1 MAFDP
6 VDAPTTDAPVISDTD
21 APVIRDAGELLPG
34 IPSVSVV
41 IPTLNEAGNLPH
53 VLPRLPAWIH
63 ELVIVDGLSTD
74 DTVAVAKSH
83 APRAKVVMV
92 STPGKGAA
100 LRAGFA
106 ACTGDIVVML
116 DADGSTD
123 PQEIP
128 AFVGLLLSGAD
139 VVMGSRFTLGG
150 GTDDMERHRRMGNWA
165 LTKLVRLG
173 FGARFSD
180 LCYGYTAFWRD
191 VLPVLDG
198 PFRGF
203 EVETVMHIRAVRA
216 DLRIAE
222 VPSFESIRISGTTN
236 LRTVRDGFR
245 VLRAIGTEWALEH
258 APTTKRTVRLEH
270 RPEHRLAR
278 PVAHPP
284 WHANGTS
291 VHRPAIAD
299 AGALIRSVPR

>member
-6 VDAPTTDAPVISDTD
+6 VDAPDTD
-21 APVIRDAGELLPG
+21 APVIVDAAEILPG
-34 IPSVSVV
+34 MPSVSVV

-53 VLPRLPAWIH
+53 VLPRLPSWIH

-74 DTVAVAKSH
+74 DTVAVAKSY

-165 LTKLVRLG
+165 LTRLVRLG

-191 VLPVLDG
+191 VLPVISG

-203 EVETVMHIRAVRA
+203 EVETVIHIRAVRA
-216 DLRIAE
+216 GLRIAE

-245 VLRAIGTEWALEH
+245 VLRAIGTEFALEKVIGTDH
-258 APTTKRTVRLEH
+258 RVQTEH
-270 RPEHRLAR
+270 RRAR
-278 PVAHPP
+278 PVQHPP
-284 WHANGTS
+284 WHANGRS
-291 VHRPAIAD
+291 VHRPGLPEG
-299 AGALIRSVPR
+299 GALIRSVGP

>member
-1 MAFDP
+1 MTDVAAAPMAFDP
-6 VDAPTTDAPVISDTD
+6 ADSSTADVGEQLLDVPTI
-21 APVIRDAGELLPG
+21 
-34 IPSVSVV
+34 SVV

-53 VLPRLPAWIH
+53 VLPRIPSWVH
-63 ELVIVDGLSTD
+63 ELIVVDGLSKD
-74 DTVAVAKSH
+74 DTVAVARH
-83 APRAKVVMV
+83 LAPRAKVVMV
-92 STPGKGAA
+92 RTPGKGAA

-106 ACTGDIVVML
+106 EATGDIIVML

-128 AFVGLLLSGAD
+128 AFVGLLLGGAD
-139 VVMGSRFTLGG
+139 VVMGSRFMLGG

-165 LTKLVRLG
+165 LTKLVRVG

-216 DLRIAE
+216 RLRIAE

-258 APTTKRTVRLEH
+258 VTGNDRPV
-270 RPEHRLAR
+270 RPEHPLAR
-278 PVAHPP
+278 PAQHPP
-284 WHANGTS
+284 WHANGATL
-291 VHRPAIAD
+291 HRPGIAEG
-299 AGALIRSVPR
+299 GALIRSVPR

>member
-6 VDAPTTDAPVISDTD
+6 VDAPATT
-21 APVIRDAGELLPG
+21 DAGELLPG
-34 IPSVSVV
+34 MPSVSVV

-53 VLPRLPAWIH
+53 VLPRLPSWIH
-63 ELVIVDGLSTD
+63 ELIIVDGLSTD
-74 DTVAVAKSH
+74 DTVAVAKAY

-100 LRAGFA
+100 LRSGFA
-106 ACTGDIVVML
+106 AATGDIVVML

-150 GTDDMERHRRMGNWA
+150 GTDDMERHRRVGNWV
-165 LTKLVRLG
+165 LTRLVRMG

-191 VLPVLDG
+191 VLPVLSG

-203 EVETVMHIRAVRA
+203 EVETVIHIRAVRA
-216 DLRIAE
+216 GLRIAE

-245 VLRAIGTEWALEH
+245 VLRAIGTEFALEKVIG
-258 APTTKRTVRLEH
+258 TDRRV

-278 PVAHPP
+278 PAQHPP
-284 WHANGTS
+284 WHTNGRT
-291 VHRPAIAD
+291 VPRPGHAEG
-299 AGALIRSVPR
+299 GALIRSVPQ

>member
-1 MAFDP
+1 MTDVAAAPMAFDP
-6 VDAPTTDAPVISDTD
+6 VDAPTTTDT
-21 APVIRDAGELLPG
+21 GELLPG
-34 IPSVSVV
+34 MPAVSVV

-53 VLPRLPAWIH
+53 VLPRIPSWIH
-63 ELVIVDGLSTD
+63 ELILVDGLSTD
-74 DTVAVAKSH
+74 DTVAVAKSY
-83 APRAKVVMV
+83 APKAKLVMV
-92 STPGKGAA
+92 DTPGKGAA

-106 ACTGDIVVML
+106 AATGDIIVML

-123 PQEIP
+123 PQEIF
-128 AFVGLLLSGAD
+128 AFVGLLLAGAD

-150 GTDDMERHRRMGNWA
+150 GTDDMERTRKLGNWA
-165 LTKLVRLG
+165 LTRLVRLG

-191 VLPVLDG
+191 VLPALDG

-216 DLRIAE
+216 GLRIAE
-222 VPSFESIRISGTTN
+222 TPSFESVRISGTTN

-258 APTTKRTVRLEH
+258 VVGADRPM

-278 PVAHPP
+278 PIQQPP
-284 WHANGTS
+284 WHHNGRSTT
-291 VHRPAIAD
+291 RTPIAESPP
-299 AGALIRSVPR
+299 LIRSVSQ

>member
-6 VDAPTTDAPVISDTD
+6 VDASDTD
-21 APVIRDAGELLPG
+21 APVIIDTDAPVIVDAAEILPG
-34 IPSVSVV
+34 MPSVSVV

-53 VLPRLPAWIH
+53 VLPRLPSWIH

-139 VVMGSRFTLGG
+139 VAMGSRFTLGG

-165 LTKLVRLG
+165 LTRLVRLG

-191 VLPVLDG
+191 VLPVISG

-203 EVETVMHIRAVRA
+203 EVETVIHIRAVRA
-216 DLRIAE
+216 GLRIAE

-245 VLRAIGTEWALEH
+245 VLRAIGTEFALEKVIG
-258 APTTKRTVRLEH
+258 TEH
-270 RPEHRLAR
+270 RVQTEHRRAR
-278 PVAHPP
+278 PVQHPP
-284 WHANGTS
+284 WHTNGRS
-291 VHRPAIAD
+291 VPRAELPEG
-299 AGALIRSVPR
+299 GALIRSVSP

>member
-1 MAFDP
+1 MTDVAAAPRAFDP
-6 VDAPTTDAPVISDTD
+6 IDAATTTASANSDET
-21 APVIRDAGELLPG
+21 VPG
-34 IPSVSVV
+34 IPAVSVV

-53 VLPRLPAWIH
+53 VLPRIPSWIH
-63 ELVIVDGLSTD
+63 ELIIVDGLSTD
-74 DTVAVAKSH
+74 DTVAVAKELV
-83 APRAKVVMV
+83 PRTKVVMV
-92 STPGKGAA
+92 DTPGKGAA

-106 ACTGDIVVML
+106 AATGDIIVML

-139 VVMGSRFTLGG
+139 VAMGSRFMVGG
-150 GTDDMERHRRMGNWA
+150 GTDDMEWQRRMGNWA
-165 LTKLVRLG
+165 LTRLVRLG

-191 VLPVLDG
+191 VLPVING

-203 EVETVMHIRAVRA
+203 EVETVIHIRAVRA
-216 DLRIAE
+216 GLQIAE

-245 VLRAIGTEWALEH
+245 VLRSIGTEWALEKVGG
-258 APTTKRTVRLEH
+258 TDRKI
-270 RPEHRLAR
+270 RPEHRRAR
-278 PVAHPP
+278 PGQQPP
-284 WHANGTS
+284 WQANGRHGLTEGS
-291 VHRPAIAD
+291 T
-299 AGALIRSVPR
+299 LFRSKAVSQ

>member
-1 MAFDP
+1 MAFDT
-6 VDAPTTDAPVISDTD
+6 VDAPTTES
-21 APVIRDAGELLPG
+21 GELLPD
-34 IPSVSVV
+34 IPAISVV

-53 VLPRLPAWIH
+53 VLPRIPSWIH
-63 ELVIVDGLSTD
+63 ELIVVDGLSTD
-74 DTVAVAKSH
+74 DTVAVAKSL
-83 APRAKVVMV
+83 APRTKVVMV
-92 STPGKGAA
+92 GTPGKGAA

-106 ACTGDIVVML
+106 AATGDIIVML

-128 AFVGLLLSGAD
+128 AFVGLLLAGAD

-165 LTKLVRLG
+165 LTRLVRLG

-216 DLRIAE
+216 RLRIAE

-258 APTTKRTVRLEH
+258 VIGTDRPV

-278 PVAHPP
+278 PAQHPP
-284 WHANGTS
+284 WHTNGRS
-291 VHRPAIAD
+291 VHRAGLSEG
-299 AGALIRSVPR
+299 GALIRSVSQ

>member
-6 VDAPTTDAPVISDTD
+6 VDSSTSTVVDSPLDSATMTP
-21 APVIRDAGELLPG
+21 GEIVPG
-34 IPSVSVV
+34 IPAVSVV

-53 VLPRLPAWIH
+53 VLPRIPSWIH
-63 ELVIVDGLSTD
+63 ELIIVDGLSTD
-74 DTVAVAKSH
+74 DTVAVAKSL
-83 APRAKVVMV
+83 APRAKIVMV

-106 ACTGDIVVML
+106 AATGDIIVML

-123 PQEIP
+123 PLEIP
-128 AFVGLLLSGAD
+128 AFIGLLISGAD

-150 GTDDMERHRRMGNWA
+150 GTDDMERLRRMGNWA
-165 LTKLVRLG
+165 LTRLVRVG

-191 VLPVLDG
+191 VLPALNG

-203 EVETVMHIRAVRA
+203 EVETVIHIRAVRA
-216 DLRIAE
+216 GLNIAE

-245 VLRAIGTEWALEH
+245 VLRSIGTEWALERVIG
-258 APTTKRTVRLEH
+258 TDRRVR
-270 RPEHRLAR
+270 PDHRLSR
-278 PVAHPP
+278 PVQHPP
-284 WHANGTS
+284 WHANGRS
-291 VHRPAIAD
+291 VPRPVSSEG
-299 AGALIRSVPR
+299 GALIRSVAQ

>member
-1 MAFDP
+1 MRAEIEQIVDANRDNGTTRAYAPPGESAEHLQDAGAPHRLTSGARGLGCARPWTGHNGTRQAMPYPGMGRMTDVAAAPMAFDP
-6 VDAPTTDAPVISDTD
+6 VDAPTTDAPVIADTD
-21 APVIRDAGELLPG
+21 APVIMDAGELLPG

-53 VLPRLPAWIH
+53 VLPRLPSWIH

-74 DTVAVAKSH
+74 DTVAVAKSY

-139 VVMGSRFTLGG
+139 VVMGSR
-150 GTDDMERHRRMGNWA
+150 
-165 LTKLVRLG
+165 
-173 FGARFSD
+173 
-180 LCYGYTAFWRD
+180 
-191 VLPVLDG
+191 
-198 PFRGF
+198 
-203 EVETVMHIRAVRA
+203 
-216 DLRIAE
+216 
-222 VPSFESIRISGTTN
+222 
-236 LRTVRDGFR
+236 
-245 VLRAIGTEWALEH
+245 
-258 APTTKRTVRLEH
+258 
-270 RPEHRLAR
+270 
-278 PVAHPP
+278 
-284 WHANGTS
+284 
-291 VHRPAIAD
+291 
-299 AGALIRSVPR
+299 

>member
-6 VDAPTTDAPVISDTD
+6 VDAPTTT
-21 APVIRDAGELLPG
+21 DAGELLPD

-63 ELVIVDGLSTD
+63 ELIIVDGLSTD
-74 DTVAVAKSH
+74 DTVAVAKSYV
-83 APRAKVVMV
+83 PRAKVVMV

-106 ACTGDIVVML
+106 ATTGDIVVML

-128 AFVGLLLSGAD
+128 AFVGLLLSGSD
-139 VVMGSRFTLGG
+139 VVMGSRFTMGG
-150 GTDDMERHRRMGNWA
+150 GTDDMERHRRVGNWA
-165 LTKLVRLG
+165 LTRLVRLG

-191 VLPVLDG
+191 VLPVLNG

-203 EVETVMHIRAVRA
+203 EVETVIHIRAVRA
-216 DLRIAE
+216 GLRIAE

-245 VLRAIGTEWALEH
+245 VLRAIGTEFALEKVIG
-258 APTTKRTVRLEH
+258 TDRRV
-270 RPEHRLAR
+270 RPEHRHAR
-278 PVAHPP
+278 PVQQPP
-284 WHANGTS
+284 WHAGGRS
-291 VHRPAIAD
+291 VAAHGHAEG
-299 AGALIRSVPR
+299 GALIRSVPQ

>member
-6 VDAPTTDAPVISDTD
+6 IDASTTSNT
-21 APVIRDAGELLPG
+21 GEVLPG
-34 IPSVSVV
+34 IPAVSVV

-53 VLPRLPAWIH
+53 VLPRIPSWIH
-63 ELVIVDGLSTD
+63 ELIIVDGLSTD
-74 DTVAVAKSH
+74 DTVAVAKSF

-92 STPGKGAA
+92 DTPGKGAA

-106 ACTGDIVVML
+106 AATGDIIVML

-128 AFVGLLLSGAD
+128 AFVGLLISGAD

-150 GTDDMERHRRMGNWA
+150 GTDDMERLRRMGNWA
-165 LTKLVRLG
+165 LTRLVRLG

-191 VLPVLDG
+191 VLPVITG

-203 EVETVMHIRAVRA
+203 EVETVIHIRAVRA
-216 DLRIAE
+216 GLQIAE

-245 VLRAIGTEWALEH
+245 VLRAIGTEWALEQVIG
-258 APTTKRTVRLEH
+258 TDNKV
-270 RPEHRLAR
+270 RPEHRHAR
-278 PVAHPP
+278 PVQHPP
-284 WHANGTS
+284 WHANGHA
-291 VHRPAIAD
+291 VRRPEISEG
-299 AGALIRSVPR
+299 GALIRSVTQ

>member
-1 MAFDP
+1 MTEVVAAPVALDP
-6 VDAPTTDAPVISDTD
+6 VESPTTEVGRHAPDAPT
-21 APVIRDAGELLPG
+21 
-34 IPSVSVV
+34 VSVV

-53 VLPRLPAWIH
+53 VLARVPPWVH
-63 ELVIVDGLSTD
+63 ELIVVDGLSHD
-74 DTVAVAKSH
+74 DTVAVAKTH
-83 APRAKVVMV
+83 APRAKVLMV
-92 STPGKGAA
+92 ATPGKGAA

-106 ACTGDIVVML
+106 EATGDIIVML

-128 AFVGLLLSGAD
+128 AFVGLLLAGSD
-139 VVMGSRFTLGG
+139 VVMGSRFALGG
-150 GTDDMERHRRMGNWA
+150 GTDDMELHRRMGNWG
-165 LTKLVRLG
+165 LTRLVRLG

-216 DLRIAE
+216 GLRIAE

-236 LRTVRDGFR
+236 LRTVRDGLR
-245 VLRAIGTEWALEH
+245 VLRAITSEWMEEH
-258 APTTKRTVRLEH
+258 VAATGAPVRTV

-278 PVAHPP
+278 PSQLPP
-284 WHANGTS
+284 WQENGSS
-291 VHRPAIAD
+291 VHRSRIAEN
-299 AGALIRSVPR
+299 GARIRSVGQ

>member
-6 VDAPTTDAPVISDTD
+6 VDSPTTNT
-21 APVIRDAGELLPG
+21 GERLPG
-34 IPSVSVV
+34 IPAVSVV

-53 VLPRLPAWIH
+53 VLPRIPSWIH
-63 ELVIVDGLSTD
+63 ELIIVDGLSTD
-74 DTVAVAKSH
+74 DTIAVAKTF

-92 STPGKGAA
+92 DTPGKGAA

-106 ACTGDIVVML
+106 AATGDIIVML

-128 AFVGLLLSGAD
+128 AFVGILLSGAD
-139 VVMGSRFTLGG
+139 VAMGSRFTMGG
-150 GTDDMERHRRMGNWA
+150 GTDDMERLRRMGNWF
-165 LTKLVRLG
+165 LTRLVRVG

-191 VLPVLDG
+191 VLPVITG

-203 EVETVMHIRAVRA
+203 EVETVIHIRAVRA
-216 DLRIAE
+216 GLQIAE

-245 VLRAIGTEWALEH
+245 VLRAIGTEWALEQVIG
-258 APTTKRTVRLEH
+258 TDRKM
-270 RPEHRLAR
+270 RPEHRLSR
-278 PVAHPP
+278 PVQYPP
-284 WHANGTS
+284 WHSNGSS
-291 VHRPAIAD
+291 VPRAAHPEG
-299 AGALIRSVPR
+299 GALIRSVHQ

>member
-1 MAFDP
+1 MGEMTDVAAAPIAFDP
-6 VDAPTTDAPVISDTD
+6 VDAPTTDT
-21 APVIRDAGELLPG
+21 GELLPG
-34 IPSVSVV
+34 IPAVSVV

-53 VLPRLPAWIH
+53 VLPRIPSWIH
-63 ELVIVDGLSTD
+63 ELIVVDGLSTD
-74 DTVAVAKSH
+74 DTVAVTKSF

-106 ACTGDIVVML
+106 AATGDIVVML

-128 AFVGLLLSGAD
+128 AFVGLLLAGAD

-150 GTDDMERHRRMGNWA
+150 GTDDMERHRKMENWA
-165 LTKLVRLG
+165 LTRLVRFG

-191 VLPVLDG
+191 VLPVLNG

-216 DLRIAE
+216 GLRIAE
-222 VPSFESIRISGTTN
+222 VPSFESIRISGSTN

-258 APTTKRTVRLEH
+258 VIGTDQPV
-270 RPEHRLAR
+270 RPERRHAR
-278 PVAHPP
+278 PLQHPP
-284 WHANGTS
+284 WHANGRS
-291 VHRPAIAD
+291 VHRNGISESGP
-299 AGALIRSVPR
+299 LIRSVPQ

>member
-6 VDAPTTDAPVISDTD
+6 VDAPTTST
-21 APVIRDAGELLPG
+21 GELLPG
-34 IPSVSVV
+34 IPAVSVV

-53 VLPRLPAWIH
+53 VLPRIPSWIH
-63 ELVIVDGLSTD
+63 ELIIVDGLSTD
-74 DTVAVAKSH
+74 DTVAVAKSF

-92 STPGKGAA
+92 DTPGKGTA

-106 ACTGDIVVML
+106 AATGDIIVML

-123 PQEIP
+123 PLEIP
-128 AFVGLLLSGAD
+128 AFVGLLLAGAD
-139 VVMGSRFTLGG
+139 VAMGSRFTLGG
-150 GTDDMERHRRMGNWA
+150 GTDDMERLRRMGNWA
-165 LTKLVRLG
+165 LTRLVRLG

-191 VLPVLDG
+191 VLPVLNG

-203 EVETVMHIRAVRA
+203 EVETVIHIRAVRA
-216 DLRIAE
+216 GLNIAE

-245 VLRAIGTEWALEH
+245 VLRSIGTEWALERVIG
-258 APTTKRTVRLEH
+258 TDRRV
-270 RPEHRLAR
+270 RPEHRLSR
-278 PVAHPP
+278 PVQHPP
-284 WHANGTS
+284 WHANGRS
-291 VHRPAIAD
+291 VHRPGVSEG
-299 AGALIRSVPR
+299 GALIRSVRQ